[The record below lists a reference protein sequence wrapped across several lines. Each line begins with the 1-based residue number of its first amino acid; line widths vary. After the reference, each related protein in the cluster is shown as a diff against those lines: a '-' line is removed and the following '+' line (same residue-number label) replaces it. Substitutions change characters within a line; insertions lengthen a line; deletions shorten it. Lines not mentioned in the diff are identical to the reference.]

1 MIGNLR
7 VNLGIDTAT
16 FAAGAKQAQTT
27 LAGLQRSIQGF
38 GVGVAGILGGLGL
51 NALGSSVVQAMRN
64 VAQIGDLAETIGV
77 TAEQIQ
83 VFNRMALASGASTEA
98 MAKGLQE
105 IAEQSTDANSKL
117 SQLFAANGITAQGRE
132 TNAVIRDFMTL
143 LQNARTPTEQLAMA
157 TSVLGTRVGRELV
170 EALRTGAAGYDEAMQ
185 EMVASGNYHTDAEV
199 ARLQKIEE
207 EYNRVAANIATGWQ
221 SMVVGLVS
229 SLDTLVNSWDSS
241 KPSAASE
248 FMNFITGKPVNWNI
262 GNSPTVN
269 MGPVGGPGQFAP
281 SKPSNLPD
289 EDSIKKTEDALK
301 RLQAAAD
308 QWKSAVMTPL
318 EQYQAQLSELKKLLD
333 AGLISQEEYFRGVQ
347 KAQEDY
353 GADAKKLGDTI
364 RQSVQTPLETYKVRL
379 TELDNALSIGA
390 INQQTYARAVE
401 EAGWALVSA
410 SEPIKSMLSAQMEAA
425 KNAMEDL
432 SDTISGDLSFALT
445 DIAFTAKSAGDAMEM
460 LESTALNALQNIT
473 NSLLNSGLNMLLS
486 GMGGGGG
493 FLSSLLGSFG
503 GFYAKGGALGAG
515 KWGIAGEAGPEII
528 HGPARV
534 TPMDGRRGG
543 VTVNNKVVNNSQAQV
558 QTRAT
563 ENRDGSIDIETLIED
578 KIVSTLG
585 GSRAKSVMG
594 ARYGARV
601 APKRA

>member
-1 MIGNLR
+1 LSNAVIGNLR

-51 NALGSSVVQAMRN
+51 NALGSSVVQAMRD

-83 VFNRMALASGASTEA
+83 VFNRMALASGASTDA

-185 EMVASGNYHTDAEV
+185 DMVASGNYHTDAEV

-207 EYNRVAANIATGWQ
+207 EYNRVAAAIATNWQ

-229 SLDTLVNSWDSS
+229 SLDTVVNSWDSS

-269 MGPVGGPGQFAP
+269 MGPMGGPGQFAP
-281 SKPSNLPD
+281 VKPTVLPPDKTNTDAVKATISK
-289 EDSIKKTEDALK
+289 
-301 RLQAAAD
+301 
-308 QWKSAVMTPL
+308 AVTP
-318 EQYQAQLSELKKLLD
+318 
-333 AGLISQEEYFRGVQ
+333 
-347 KAQEDY
+347 
-353 GADAKKLGDTI
+353 
-364 RQSVQTPLETYKVRL
+364 P
-379 TELDNALSIGA
+379 
-390 INQQTYARAVE
+390 
-401 EAGWALVSA
+401 
-410 SEPIKSMLSAQMEAA
+410 PIKVDIPPNTIDDIYGYGEAVT
-425 KNAMEDL
+425 AMASQVTEANDAVSGL
-432 SDTISGDLSFALT
+432 YQSIAGDLSSGLT

-486 GMGGGGG
+486 GMGGGG
-493 FLSSLLGSFG
+493 FLSSLFGNFG
-503 GFYAKGGALGAG
+503 GFYAKGGTLGAG
-515 KWGIAGEAGPEII
+515 KWGVAGEAGPEII

-543 VTVNNKVVNNSQAQV
+543 VTVNNQVVNNSQAQA

-563 ENRDGSIDIETLIED
+563 ENRDGSIDIETIIED

>member
-1 MIGNLR
+1 LSNAVIGSLL
-7 VNLGIDTAT
+7 VKLGFDTAT
-16 FAAGAKQAQTT
+16 FVVGAKQAQAT

-38 GVGVAGILGGLGL
+38 GVGVAGVLGGLGL
-51 NALGSSVVQAMRN
+51 GALGSSVVQAMRD

-83 VFNRMALASGASTEA
+83 VFNRMALASGASTQA

-170 EALRTGAAGYDEAMQ
+170 EALRTGADGYDQAVRD
-185 EMVASGNYHTDAEV
+185 MVKDGNYHTEEEV
-199 ARLQKIEE
+199 KRLQKLEE
-207 EYNRVAANIATGWQ
+207 EYNRVAADIATAWQ
-221 SMVVGLVS
+221 RMVIKLAEQVDSIELKYVPGTGGARSAIPSRPSMVRE
-229 SLDTLVNSWDSS
+229 T
-241 KPSAASE
+241 
-248 FMNFITGKPVNWNI
+248 
-262 GNSPTVN
+262 PTVN
-269 MGPVGGPGQFAP
+269 MGDWGRTGE
-281 SKPSNLPD
+281 LPTVKATILPPD
-289 EDSIKKTEDALK
+289 KTNTDAVK
-301 RLQAAAD
+301 DAIT
-308 QWKSAVMTPL
+308 KAVTP
-318 EQYQAQLSELKKLLD
+318 
-333 AGLISQEEYFRGVQ
+333 
-347 KAQEDY
+347 
-353 GADAKKLGDTI
+353 
-364 RQSVQTPLETYKVRL
+364 P
-379 TELDNALSIGA
+379 
-390 INQQTYARAVE
+390 
-401 EAGWALVSA
+401 
-410 SEPIKSMLSAQMEAA
+410 PIKVDIPPNTIDDIYGYGEAVTTMA
-425 KNAMEDL
+425 SQVTEANDAVNGL
-432 SDTISGDLSFALT
+432 YQSIAGDLSNGLT

-503 GFYAKGGALGAG
+503 GFYAKGGTLGAG
-515 KWGIAGEAGPEII
+515 KWGVAGEAGPEII

-543 VTVNNKVVNNSQAQV
+543 VTVNNKVVNNSQSQV

-585 GSRAKSVMG
+585 GSRAKGVMG

-601 APKRA
+601 APKRT